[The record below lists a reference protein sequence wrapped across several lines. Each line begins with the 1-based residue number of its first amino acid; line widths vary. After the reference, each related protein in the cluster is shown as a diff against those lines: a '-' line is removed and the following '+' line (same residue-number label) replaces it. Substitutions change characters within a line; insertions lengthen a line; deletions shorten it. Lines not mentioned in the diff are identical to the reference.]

1 MQKKIKLL
9 TFSLL
14 LIPAFV
20 FSEEKEKNKEQSP
33 PTPSEHVTT
42 TAPFK
47 ITVELDGFFSPTK
60 EHHISL
66 TPEAWPDMTVVNAL
80 EHGQKVNKGD
90 KLVTLETKKLGE
102 AIQQAENA
110 APGATLAHE
119 ILESELSSLEKSTPM
134 IIENTKRGK
143 SLADEQ
149 WEYYEK
155 IGHGEA
161 KRATELSLHFAQQ
174 SYDYSK
180 EEYEQLLKMY
190 EADDLTEETE
200 EIILKRA
207 KNSFERASES
217 LRLSKMR
224 IARELKITLPE
235 QLASNRAQFEMAQIT
250 HADAMLNLPRALQQK
265 QFTLQKARID
275 QKKASEK
282 LDQMKKDLEKI
293 GGVTSP
299 VNGTIFYGMSK
310 GGKWITSAAVAK
322 KLIPGGKLTPHEV
335 FMTVIEPGPIKLIAA
350 VPEAK
355 LTNLNEGVSAIIV
368 PVSNPSLK
376 INAKVEKVNRVP
388 GAFSL
393 TASIQNDIPNILPGM
408 AAKLTI
414 VAANYD
420 KAITV
425 PNNLIEDDSVW
436 VMVNEEKVNKKVKTG
451 PSNGKVTVILEGLEE
466 GEKVVSK

>member
-1 MQKKIKLL
+1 MQKKLKIL

-20 FSEEKEKNKEQSP
+20 FSEEKDKSKDNSP

-42 TAPFK
+42 AAPFT

-66 TPEAWPDMTVVNAL
+66 TPEAWPDMTIVQAM

-90 KLVTLETKKLGE
+90 KLVTLETKKLEE
-102 AIQQAENA
+102 AIEQAEKA
-110 APGATLAHE
+110 APAASLAHE
-119 ILESELSSLEKSTPM
+119 ILESELGSLEKSTPM
-134 IIENTKRGK
+134 LIENTKRSK
-143 SLADEQ
+143 SVADEQ
-149 WEYYEK
+149 WEYYNK

-224 IARELKITLPE
+224 IDRELKITLPE
-235 QLASNRAQFEMAQIT
+235 QLAANKSLHEMAQIT
-250 HADAMLNLPRALQQK
+250 HADAMINLPRALQQK
-265 QFTLQKARID
+265 QFALKKARLD
-275 QKKASEK
+275 RTKASEK
-282 LDQMKKDLEKI
+282 LDQMKQDLKKI
-293 GGVTSP
+293 GGVTAP
-299 VNGTIFYGMSK
+299 VNGTLFYGICK
-310 GGKWITSAAVAK
+310 AGKWITSAAIAK
-322 KLIPGGKLTPHEV
+322 KLIPGGKLAPHEV
-335 FMTVIEPGPIKLIAA
+335 FITVVESGPLELIAT
-350 VPEAK
+350 VPEGK
-355 LTNLNEGVSAIIV
+355 LANLNEGIDATIV
-368 PVSNPSLK
+368 PISNPSLK
-376 INAKVEKVNRVP
+376 LNAKIEKVNRTP

-393 TASIQNDIPNILPGM
+393 TSSIQNDTPNILPGM
-408 AAKLTI
+408 AAKLKV
-414 VAANYD
+414 VAANYE

-425 PNNLIEDDSVW
+425 PNNLIEDESVW
-436 VMVNEEKVNKKVKTG
+436 VMVNEEKINKKIKTG
-451 PSNGKVTVILEGLEE
+451 PSNGKVTVILEGLGE